1 MGGKAG
7 LVTGAASG
15 IGRAIAATLVE
26 SGAEVLLVDR
36 DGPASEAAARELVA
50 EAYAVDLAADSAP
63 ESAVGRTVVEWGR
76 IDFLVNAAGVQ
87 ARGRAV
93 ELSDEDWEM
102 LHAVN
107 LRAVFRACRAAA
119 PRMMEGGAILN
130 VASISSTVGVPGIV
144 AYGTMKGG
152 VVQLTKGLALELA
165 PYGIRVNAV
174 APGYVS
180 TAMTE
185 ELWRDEERLAETT
198 ARIPLG
204 RFASPEE
211 IPRRSLPALPRRR
224 LHNRGGPARR
234 RRLRREVA
242 SQHGPA
248 DASACQH
255 FSQSARTLVTRRGHV
270 AGNGSHKGL
279 S

>member
-1 MGGKAG
+1 MKLDMDGKAG
-7 LVTGAASG
+7 VVTGAAGG
-15 IGRAIAATLVE
+15 IGLSIAEALVKAR
-26 SGAEVLLVDR
+26 AEVLLVDR
-36 DGPASEAAARELVA
+36 REDVEDAAQRLNAQAHVADLSEDGSAGEMVERAVA
-50 EAYAVDLAADSAP
+50 
-63 ESAVGRTVVEWGR
+63 EWGR

-87 ARGRAV
+87 ARGPAI

-144 AYGTMKGG
+144 AYGAMKGG
-152 VVQLTKGLALELA
+152 VVQLTKGLAVELA
-165 PYGIRVNAV
+165 PYGVRVNAV

-185 ELWRDEERLAETT
+185 ELWRDEDRRAQVT

-211 IPRRSLPALPRRR
+211 ISPAALFLLSPAAGYITGEV
-224 LHNRGGPARR
+224 LHVDGGYVAR
-234 RRLRREVA
+234 
-242 SQHGPA
+242 
-248 DASACQH
+248 
-255 FSQSARTLVTRRGHV
+255 
-270 AGNGSHKGL
+270 
-279 S
+279 

>member
-1 MGGKAG
+1 MKLDMDGKAG
-7 LVTGAASG
+7 VVTGAAGG
-15 IGRAIAATLVE
+15 IGLSIAEALVKAR
-26 SGAEVLLVDR
+26 AEVLLVDR
-36 DGPASEAAARELVA
+36 REDVEDAAQRLNAQAHVADLSEDGSAGEMVERAVA
-50 EAYAVDLAADSAP
+50 
-63 ESAVGRTVVEWGR
+63 EWGR

-87 ARGRAV
+87 ARGPAI

-119 PRMMEGGAILN
+119 PRMVEGGAILN

-144 AYGTMKGG
+144 AYGAMKGG
-152 VVQLTKGLALELA
+152 VVQLTKGLAVELA
-165 PYGIRVNAV
+165 PYGVRVNAV

-185 ELWRDEERLAETT
+185 ELWRDEDRRAQVT

-211 IPRRSLPALPRRR
+211 ISPAALFLLSPAAGYITGEV
-224 LHNRGGPARR
+224 LHVDGGYVAR
-234 RRLRREVA
+234 
-242 SQHGPA
+242 
-248 DASACQH
+248 
-255 FSQSARTLVTRRGHV
+255 
-270 AGNGSHKGL
+270 
-279 S
+279 

>member
-36 DGPASEAAARELVA
+36 DGPALEATARELVA

-87 ARGRAV
+87 ARGPAI

-107 LRAVFRACRAAA
+107 LRAVFRACRAAYDGRRRH
-119 PRMMEGGAILN
+119 PERSFHLLKRGGARHR
-130 VASISSTVGVPGIV
+130 
-144 AYGTMKGG
+144 
-152 VVQLTKGLALELA
+152 GLR
-165 PYGIRVNAV
+165 G
-174 APGYVS
+174 
-180 TAMTE
+180 
-185 ELWRDEERLAETT
+185 DE
-198 ARIPLG
+198 
-204 RFASPEE
+204 
-211 IPRRSLPALPRRR
+211 
-224 LHNRGGPARR
+224 
-234 RRLRREVA
+234 
-242 SQHGPA
+242 
-248 DASACQH
+248 
-255 FSQSARTLVTRRGHV
+255 RRGRPAH
-270 AGNGSHKGL
+270 
-279 S
+279 

>member
-1 MGGKAG
+1 MSGKAG
-7 LVTGAASG
+7 LITGAAGG

-36 DGPASEAAARELVA
+36 DGPALKAAARELSA
-50 EAYAVDLAADSAP
+50 KAYIVDLALDGAP
-63 ESAVGRTVVEWGR
+63 ESAVERVVVEWGR

-93 ELSDEDWEM
+93 ELSDEDWER

-119 PRMMEGGAILN
+119 PRMMEGSAILN

-180 TAMTE
+180 TVMTE
-185 ELWRDEERLAETT
+185 ELWKDEERLAETT

-211 IPRRSLPALPRRR
+211 ISPAALFLLSPAAGYITGEV
-224 LHNRGGPARR
+224 LHVDGGYVAR
-234 RRLRREVA
+234 
-242 SQHGPA
+242 
-248 DASACQH
+248 
-255 FSQSARTLVTRRGHV
+255 
-270 AGNGSHKGL
+270 
-279 S
+279 

>member
-1 MGGKAG
+1 MKLDMDGKAG
-7 LVTGAASG
+7 VVTGAAGG
-15 IGRAIAATLVE
+15 IGLSIAEALVKAR
-26 SGAEVLLVDR
+26 AEVLLVDR
-36 DGPASEAAARELVA
+36 REDVEDAAQRLNAQAHVADLSEDGSAGEMVERAVA
-50 EAYAVDLAADSAP
+50 
-63 ESAVGRTVVEWGR
+63 EWGR

-119 PRMMEGGAILN
+119 PRMKEGGAILN

-144 AYGTMKGG
+144 AYGAMKGG
-152 VVQLTKGLALELA
+152 VVQLTKGLAVEVA
-165 PYGIRVNAV
+165 PYGVRVNAV

-185 ELWRDEERLAETT
+185 ELWRDEDRRAQVT

-211 IPRRSLPALPRRR
+211 ISPAALFLLSPAAGYITGEV
-224 LHNRGGPARR
+224 LHVDGGYVAR
-234 RRLRREVA
+234 
-242 SQHGPA
+242 
-248 DASACQH
+248 
-255 FSQSARTLVTRRGHV
+255 
-270 AGNGSHKGL
+270 
-279 S
+279 

>member
-1 MGGKAG
+1 MKLDMDGKAG
-7 LVTGAASG
+7 VVTGAAGG
-15 IGRAIAATLVE
+15 IGLSIAEALVKAR
-26 SGAEVLLVDR
+26 AEVLLVDR
-36 DGPASEAAARELVA
+36 REDVEDAAQRLNAQAHVADLSEDGSAGEMVERAVA
-50 EAYAVDLAADSAP
+50 
-63 ESAVGRTVVEWGR
+63 EWGR

-144 AYGTMKGG
+144 AYGAMKGG
-152 VVQLTKGLALELA
+152 VVQLTRGLAVELA
-165 PYGIRVNAV
+165 PYGVRVNAV

-185 ELWRDEERLAETT
+185 ELWRDEDRRAQVT

-211 IPRRSLPALPRRR
+211 ISPAALFLLSPAAGYITGEV
-224 LHNRGGPARR
+224 LHVDGGYVAR
-234 RRLRREVA
+234 
-242 SQHGPA
+242 
-248 DASACQH
+248 
-255 FSQSARTLVTRRGHV
+255 
-270 AGNGSHKGL
+270 
-279 S
+279 

>member
-1 MGGKAG
+1 MKLDMDGKAG
-7 LVTGAASG
+7 VVTGAAGG
-15 IGRAIAATLVE
+15 IGLSIAEALVKAR
-26 SGAEVLLVDR
+26 AEVLLVDR
-36 DGPASEAAARELVA
+36 RDDVEDAAQRLNAQAHVADLSEDGSAGEMVERAVA
-50 EAYAVDLAADSAP
+50 
-63 ESAVGRTVVEWGR
+63 GWGR

-87 ARGRAV
+87 ARGPAI

-144 AYGTMKGG
+144 AYGAMKGG
-152 VVQLTKGLALELA
+152 VVQLTRGLAVELA
-165 PYGIRVNAV
+165 PYGVRVNAV

-185 ELWRDEERLAETT
+185 ELWRDEDRRAQVT

-211 IPRRSLPALPRRR
+211 ISPAALFLLSPAAGYITGEV
-224 LHNRGGPARR
+224 LHVDGGYVAR
-234 RRLRREVA
+234 
-242 SQHGPA
+242 
-248 DASACQH
+248 
-255 FSQSARTLVTRRGHV
+255 
-270 AGNGSHKGL
+270 
-279 S
+279 